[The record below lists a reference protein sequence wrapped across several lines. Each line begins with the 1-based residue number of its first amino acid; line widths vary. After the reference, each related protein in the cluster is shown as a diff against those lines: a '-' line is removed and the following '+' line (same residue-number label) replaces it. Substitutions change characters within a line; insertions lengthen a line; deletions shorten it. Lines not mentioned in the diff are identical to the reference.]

1 MTRDLWQVGEMEKCL
16 AHPMEGLRGIRFVME
31 NFAALY
37 FPIEDIDSLEIYHPR
52 RSSPNR
58 SPKYVYAEGGA
69 KIRLRPDADNMNRF
83 GGMYDGPDARSAE
96 GKYLSPFERI
106 MQIPDIVDCTL
117 FYKRSWL
124 YYDDAWDDDVAKCI
138 VVYFPYVNQYRATGT
153 GDMQNILQE
162 SWIDSEGCLNIVV
175 RSKEEKGE

>member
-1 MTRDLWQVGEMEKCL
+1 MERQLWQVGEMEKCL
-16 AHPMEGLRGIRFVME
+16 ARPMEGLRGIRFVME
-31 NFAALY
+31 NFAALL

-52 RSSPNR
+52 RSSPHR

-69 KIRLRPDADNMNRF
+69 NIRLRPSADNLKRF
-83 GGMYDGPDARSAE
+83 GGLYDGPDARSPK
-96 GKYLSPFERI
+96 GRYLTPFERI
-106 MQIPDIVDCTL
+106 MISPDIVDCTL
-117 FYKRSWL
+117 FYKRPWL

-138 VVYFPYVNQYRATGT
+138 VVYVPYVDKDRAVGNL
-153 GDMQNILQE
+153 QNVLQE